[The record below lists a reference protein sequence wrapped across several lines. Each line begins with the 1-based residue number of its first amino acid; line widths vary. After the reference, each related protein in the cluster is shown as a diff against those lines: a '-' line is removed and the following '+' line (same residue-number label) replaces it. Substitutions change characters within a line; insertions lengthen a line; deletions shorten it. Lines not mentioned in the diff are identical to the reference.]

1 MGAGKRPW
9 IHLRKRAIDLMQRE
23 NAPALTSIRGG
34 KAYFDWSEC
43 GTVAARRAA
52 ASYR

>member
-1 MGAGKRPW
+1 
-9 IHLRKRAIDLMQRE
+9 MQRE